1 MIYMGIGVHQ
11 FKNIFSNE
19 ELNGINQA
27 IENIIIPAEYDKN
40 NGVGINKE
48 LGRLQFGGLH
58 GIDDINKKV
67 NEIVNSI
74 VPKPLAMA
82 HAMSVEYSAK
92 YGHPVLPPHYDHDTN
107 DIVVDFQLSANTR
120 WDLGV
125 DLKNYEMLDNS
136 ALVFNAN
143 EHIHWRPHK
152 TFKDGEYV
160 RMVFWR
166 FYDANNPSD
175 YSHLDLTQGNEI
187 FKQANDFRDSL
198 GWE

>member
-1 MIYMGIGVHQ
+1 MGIGIHQ
-11 FKNIFSNE
+11 FKDIFSEE
-19 ELNGINQA
+19 ELRAINQA
-27 IENIIIPAEYDKN
+27 IDNITIPNKYRESD
-40 NGVGINKE
+40 GVGVNKE
-48 LGRLQFGGLH
+48 LGRLQFGGLN

-74 VPKPLAMA
+74 VPKPLSMS
-82 HAMSVEYSAK
+82 HVISVEYSGK

-107 DIVVDFQLSANTR
+107 DIVVDFQLSANTS

-136 ALVFNAN
+136 ALIFNAN

-160 RMVFWR
+160 KMVFWR
-166 FYDANNPSD
+166 FCDEENPSD
-175 YSHLDLTQGNEI
+175 YSHLDVQQDHDILKE
-187 FKQANDFRDSL
+187 ANAFRDSL
-198 GWE
+198 GWL